1 MENDRAEPSSE
12 HVRGW
17 RIFQSDQGRLWATRE
32 QPYDLAAELAGAW
45 RTVDADEQLMLY
57 RAIAE
62 QESIATLAATS

>member
-32 QPYDLAAELAGAW
+32 QPY
-45 RTVDADEQLMLY
+45 
-57 RAIAE
+57 
-62 QESIATLAATS
+62 